1 MWDTAGQEKFKSI
14 LTSYYKGTHGILL
27 VYDITNKQSFV
38 DLQLWLSEVEKHGRE
53 NVVKILIG
61 NKKDLESQRQVS
73 TEEASK
79 FAESQGM
86 KYLET
91 SAKDGLNIE
100 ESFVN
105 LVKEMK
111 KKNFNN
117 ILNNTKKPPTLIRD
131 TTKNKRMTCCWVI
144 IILFIL
150 FGTDW
155 VWDE

>member
-1 MWDTAGQEKFKSI
+1 MKLQMWDTAGQEKFKSI

-73 TEEASK
+73 SEEASK

-111 KKNFNN
+111 KKNFNS

-131 TTKNKRMTCCWVI
+131 TTKNKRMTCC
-144 IILFIL
+144 
-150 FGTDW
+150 
-155 VWDE
+155 

>member
-1 MWDTAGQEKFKSI
+1 
-14 LTSYYKGTHGILL
+14 
-27 VYDITNKQSFV
+27 
-38 DLQLWLSEVEKHGRE
+38 
-53 NVVKILIG
+53 
-61 NKKDLESQRQVS
+61 
-73 TEEASK
+73 
-79 FAESQGM
+79 M

-111 KKNFNN
+111 KKNFNS

-144 IILFIL
+144 LIIILLYYSVLIECGMSGVSAENGGIEL
-150 FGTDW
+150 CNTIYVNYW
-155 VWDE
+155 IRKMK